1 MSDDLA
7 VVITED
13 VSDPNKDNLVVRA
26 CGVEKVLT
34 TLNVCLV
41 VGVEAE
47 VEVVTTC
54 DEDRL
59 TEENI
64 DATEVSATLLA
75 WDWLTVAADA
85 KVTATVLDRYG
96 RVRGVTIVEEIPTTG
111 LDEDGLIGLAPTEE

>member
-75 WDWLTVAADA
+75 
-85 KVTATVLDRYG
+85 
-96 RVRGVTIVEEIPTTG
+96 
-111 LDEDGLIGLAPTEE
+111 